1 MKKLALLLTVL
12 ITGCAQLPT
21 TGPVSSGPVVEVGGS
36 EDFAFYTPSGPELD
50 ADQSEIVSGFIN
62 AHIGPQND
70 YAIAREF
77 LTEEFSATW
86 NPQEE
91 VLVRSS
97 SPTYESLGS
106 DRQRVTVRTIATVD
120 EYGQYSSLPQ
130 VEQRSLFFGLVRE
143 DGQWRIDSAPNLTVV
158 SSPVFSVVFQS
169 YPVYFFDR
177 GYRYLVPDV
186 RWFPVRSSSPTRMIR
201 ALLQGPSEWLSDAVR
216 SAVPEQTSLTIDSV
230 PISEATAEVDLSSE
244 ALTADSDMRSLMKA
258 QIDKT
263 LTSLPTVS
271 QVRILVDRN
280 LQEIESIT
288 PEQIPSQ
295 PGTPLMLS
303 ETSVYRI
310 NGSTAIPVAGSS
322 THVLRLNP
330 SAVAIAEN
338 REQLAL
344 VNEQGLFIAELGSNE
359 NQQVDTRPD
368 VLKPIFDADG
378 YLWSVAVEG
387 GINVYKNGE
396 LTAVLE
402 QGSQTRVDYAL
413 SPEGSRMAEI
423 VLIDE
428 VRTLQIRGVIR
439 DSEGKPRSLTQP
451 ISVRSARPELVSWF
465 GESQLALVERSLT
478 DATILSLSSLQ
489 GETEDT
495 ITPPVSIEDQTT
507 LGSSVYVLSPLGE
520 VWSRFGNS
528 WRVLVSDAIS
538 INTSK

>member
-1 MKKLALLLTVL
+1 
-12 ITGCAQLPT
+12 
-21 TGPVSSGPVVEVGGS
+21 
-36 EDFAFYTPSGPELD
+36 
-50 ADQSEIVSGFIN
+50 
-62 AHIGPQND
+62 
-70 YAIAREF
+70 
-77 LTEEFSATW
+77 
-86 NPQEE
+86 
-91 VLVRSS
+91 
-97 SPTYESLGS
+97 
-106 DRQRVTVRTIATVD
+106 
-120 EYGQYSSLPQ
+120 
-130 VEQRSLFFGLVRE
+130 
-143 DGQWRIDSAPNLTVV
+143 
-158 SSPVFSVVFQS
+158 
-169 YPVYFFDR
+169 
-177 GYRYLVPDV
+177 
-186 RWFPVRSSSPTRMIR
+186 
-201 ALLQGPSEWLSDAVR
+201 
-216 SAVPEQTSLTIDSV
+216 
-230 PISEATAEVDLSSE
+230 
-244 ALTADSDMRSLMKA
+244 
-258 QIDKT
+258 
-263 LTSLPTVS
+263 
-271 QVRILVDRN
+271 
-280 LQEIESIT
+280 
-288 PEQIPSQ
+288 
-295 PGTPLMLS
+295 MLS

-330 SAVAIAEN
+330 SAVAIADN